1 MPIGFLERA
10 DCACNA
16 VMLNRWLTKFV
27 LEGTRRT
34 DGRPYPPDTIYALLC
49 GLYCYIQSLFGEA
62 VPNFLSRK
70 NLAFRKLNAATDRH
84 YRELRASG
92 EDTEK
97 KSAQPLTEEEVERLW
112 SLGILGSDSPK
123 ALLNAVFFLNG
134 VNFALRDSEHYGLK
148 VSQITKMPN
157 EDGYVYREYGS
168 KNRSGGLQD
177 FRVPN
182 KRVPIYRCP

>member
-16 VMLNRWLTKFV
+16 VMLNQWLTKFV
-27 LEGTRRT
+27 LEGTRT

-49 GLYCYIQSLFGEA
+49 GLYRYMQSLFGEA

-70 NLAFRKLNAATDRH
+70 NLAFRELNAATDRH

-92 EDTEK
+92 VGTEK

-123 ALLNAVFFLNG
+123 ALLMQYF
-134 VNFALRDSEHYGLK
+134 S
-148 VSQITKMPN
+148 
-157 EDGYVYREYGS
+157 
-168 KNRSGGLQD
+168 
-177 FRVPN
+177 
-182 KRVPIYRCP
+182 